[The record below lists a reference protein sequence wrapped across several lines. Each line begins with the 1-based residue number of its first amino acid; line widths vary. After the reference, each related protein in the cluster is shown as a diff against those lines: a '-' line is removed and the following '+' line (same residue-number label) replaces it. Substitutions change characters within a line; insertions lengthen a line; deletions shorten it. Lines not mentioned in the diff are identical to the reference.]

1 MTNSNNKLICGVPAI
16 IKGEGKPLVF
26 LHGFM
31 SCKEAFGAQIEFFSK
46 RYKVVAPD
54 LTGFGENAF
63 MPYPY
68 SLNDYVNEFYA
79 LAERLGGRVSVLAH
93 SFGCRIA
100 LKALTESNV
109 IRQAV
114 LIGAAG
120 LKPRRNVK
128 YYAKKACYKL
138 LSRRLPQKRLEKIFF
153 SPDYNMLS
161 PVMKQSFKL
170 VTSELFD
177 ECIKNVNVPVLAVF
191 GENDDQTPP
200 YFADRIV
207 KNMLRAQK
215 YIMKGCGH
223 FCFADA
229 PREFNLVVNEFLN

>member
-1 MTNSNNKLICGVPAI
+1 MISSKSKLICGVPAI

-31 SCKEAFGAQIEFFSK
+31 ACKETFSAQIEFFSK
-46 RYKVVAPD
+46 RYTVIAPD

-63 MPYPY
+63 MPHPY
-68 SLNDYVNEFYA
+68 SLTDYVNEFYA
-79 LAERLGGRVSVLAH
+79 LAEKFGGRVSVIAH

-114 LIGAAG
+114 LTGAAG
-120 LKPRRNVK
+120 LKPRRGVK
-128 YYAKKACYKL
+128 YYAKKAGYKL
-138 LSRRLPQKRLEKIFF
+138 LKNVLPRKRLEKCFF

-170 VTSELFD
+170 VTGELFD
-177 ECIKNVNVPVLAVF
+177 CSLKKINAPVFAVF
-191 GENDDQTPP
+191 GEKDDQTPP

-207 KNMLRAQK
+207 KNVQGAQK
-215 YIMKGCGH
+215 YIIKGCGH
-223 FCFADA
+223 FCFIDA